1 MTTAT
6 ITVVSSGLPRAT
18 KGGAAFLSCSMF
30 GCADPNFVHTT
41 YQIRPI
47 KNGSW
52 ILPTGQSQTKTCF
65 FTNENTLKGFA
76 TQLLMTNLHQLIWRW
91 LIWVVRAGFPISQQS
106 FCLPSIWLLHCD
118 SLSLKNTCRYL
129 HGLSC
134 VETWFM
140 SRILEMPPGKK
151 KMLYSYGMFLAS
163 KASNNLRIQNV

>member
-18 KGGAAFLSCSMF
+18 KGAAWGRKAARCLDVRIQILGTKPKSDLSKMGLEFC
-30 GCADPNFVHTT
+30 
-41 YQIRPI
+41 Q
-47 KNGSW
+47 
-52 ILPTGQSQTKTCF
+52 LTCF

-76 TQLLMTNLHQLIWRW
+76 TQLLMSNLHQLIWRW
-91 LIWVVRAGFPISQQS
+91 LIWVVRAGFPISQPS

-134 VETWFM
+134 VVSWFM
-140 SRILEMPPGKK
+140 SRILEMPPEK
-151 KMLYSYGMFLAS
+151 KMLYCTLTVCFWHPRHPTTFAFKMS
-163 KASNNLRIQNV
+163 RDDE